1 MAAAS
6 SAAIGREL
14 HAVVDRHRERNLA
27 SCPSASGFPE
37 VSPELSDATTVD
49 ASRQAVPT
57 IRPIAGGR
65 FVAGF
70 FLGSLF
76 LFRCVNVV
84 AAVALVG
91 VVAASPALVN
101 LDDLERNVPLQTG
114 APAGVF

>member
-1 MAAAS
+1 MQS
-6 SAAIGREL
+6 SIGI
-14 HAVVDRHRERNLA
+14 VSGISA

-49 ASRQAVPT
+49 ASRQSVPT